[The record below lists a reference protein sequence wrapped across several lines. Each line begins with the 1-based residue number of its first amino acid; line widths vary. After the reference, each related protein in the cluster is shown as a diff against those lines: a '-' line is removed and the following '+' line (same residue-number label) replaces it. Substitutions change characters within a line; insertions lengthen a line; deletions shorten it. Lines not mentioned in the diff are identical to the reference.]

1 MIKNFKS
8 KALRAFWEYDD
19 RSRLPVQQLTKIRR
33 MLDRLDDAK
42 IVPDDLSGFRGWRI
56 HSLKGPV
63 KNIWSLTVTGNY
75 RIVFLFDG
83 GNAYNVDYL
92 DYH

>member
-8 KALRAFWEYDD
+8 KALKALWECDD
-19 RSRLPVQQLTKIRR
+19 GSRLPARLLTKILFI
-33 MLDRLDDAK
+33 LDRLDDAK
-42 IVPDDLSGFRGWRI
+42 VVPDDLSGYRGWRI
-56 HSLKGPV
+56 HPLKGPI

>member
-8 KALRAFWEYDD
+8 KALRALWKYDD
-19 RSRLPVQQLTKIRR
+19 GSGLPAQQLTKILR
-33 MLDRLDDAK
+33 MLSRLDEAK
-42 IVPDDLSGFRGWRI
+42 IIPDNLLAFKGWRI
-56 HSLKGPV
+56 HSLKGPI

-75 RIVFLFDG
+75 RIVFLFED

>member
-8 KALRAFWEYDD
+8 KALRALWEYGDE
-19 RSRLPVQQLTKIRR
+19 SRLPAQQLIKIRR
-33 MLDRLDDAK
+33 MLYQLDDAK
-42 IVPDDLSGFRGWRI
+42 IVPDDFLGNKGWRI
-56 HSLKGPV
+56 HPLKGPV

-83 GNAYNVDYL
+83 GNAYNIDYL

>member
-8 KALRAFWEYDD
+8 KALRALWEYDD
-19 RSRLPVQQLTKIRR
+19 GSGLPAQQLAKIFK
-33 MLDRLDDAK
+33 MLRILDNTQ
-42 IVPDDLSGFRGWRI
+42 IVPDNLLAYQGWRI
-56 HSLKGPV
+56 HSLKGPI

-75 RIVFLFDG
+75 RIVFLFDN